1 VKLEESGGDGGMVQ
15 KSGVTVQDILQLDC
29 MRQTKVV
36 AGHQGLSRI
45 VSNVNVME
53 VPDIGNWVSSGD
65 LLLTTA
71 YSIRNDPDALA
82 RLIPELADK
91 GLAGLALK
99 PKRYLQNIPPCMIEQ
114 ADQMSFPLLEL
125 PLEASFSKIINN
137 ILNEILQFQTLFL
150 KRSEEA
156 HRLFMEVIL
165 KGGHIEDTAT
175 LLGKL
180 IDNTIIIYD
189 PNWKMIAKHLVAWNE
204 SEMNAAAVKIDKQAT
219 EIVDPLKS
227 GIKYYK
233 RELLEEI
240 PLHRFH
246 TPIIGGS
253 RTCGYLCVWDN
264 QHPLTHSDFI
274 FLDQAMTIF
283 ALELLNDRS
292 LMEIERR
299 YHNEFLDDLLNEAR
313 GDYNLKGLS
322 ERARYLG
329 WDLTQN
335 YVAFVLDIDNFRK
348 FAALVKQN
356 EQTIQETKEK
366 LFYHIVSG
374 LYPEEQFI
382 AGSKSDSIILLLNQP
397 HGLEGKPL
405 KNYFSQ
411 RAEELLNSCQQKFT
425 EFTVSLG
432 VGRFYP
438 GITGL
443 RKSYVE
449 ALKALSIG
457 KNLFGNSQVFHFD
470 SLGIFRLL
478 QQISDL
484 DELNSFYQETIMPL
498 DQHDLQRNSGLIK
511 TLTVYF
517 ECNGNLKQVSKELY
531 THYNTILY
539 RMERIEEITGLNMKV
554 SEHRLNLQI
563 GLKIRYIL
571 KEKEML

>member
-1 VKLEESGGDGGMVQ
+1 MVQ
-15 KSGVTVQDILQLDC
+15 RSGVTVQDILQLDC
-29 MRQTKVV
+29 MSQTNVV
-36 AGHQGLSRI
+36 AGHQGLTRI

-53 VPDIGNWVSSGD
+53 VPDISNWVSEGD

-71 YSIRNDPDALA
+71 YSIHNDPDALA
-82 RLIPELADK
+82 NLIPELASK

-99 PKRYLQNIPPCMIEQ
+99 PKRYLESIPPGMIDQ
-114 ADQMSFPLLEL
+114 ANQMNFPLIEL
-125 PLEASFSKIINN
+125 PPEASFSKIINN
-137 ILNEILQFQTLFL
+137 ILNEILQFQTLYL

-165 KGGHIEDTAT
+165 KGGHIEDIAT
-175 LLGKL
+175 LLGNL

-189 PNWKMIAKHLVAWNE
+189 PNWKMLAQHLVGWDE
-204 SEMNAAAVKIDKQAT
+204 GEMNAATSKIDKQST
-219 EIVDPLKS
+219 EIVDPLEL

-233 RELLEEI
+233 RELPEEI

-264 QHPLTHSDFI
+264 RHPLTRSDFV
-274 FLDQAMTIF
+274 FLDQAMSIF

-313 GDYNLKGLS
+313 GDYNPKGLS

-329 WDLTQN
+329 WDLTRN
-335 YVAFVLDIDNFRK
+335 YVALVLDIGLLRK
-348 FAALVKQN
+348 FSVLAKQN
-356 EQTIQETKEK
+356 EQTIQEIKDK
-366 LFYHIVSG
+366 LFYYIVSG
-374 LYPEEQFI
+374 LYHEEQII
-382 AGSKSDSIILLLNQP
+382 AGTKSDRVILLLPQP
-397 HGLEGKPL
+397 LGLEGKPL
-405 KNYFSQ
+405 KNYFSR
-411 RAEELLNSCQQKFT
+411 RAEELLSSCQQKFS
-425 EFTVSLG
+425 EFAVSLG
-432 VGRFYP
+432 VGRYYQ

-449 ALKALSIG
+449 ALNALSIG

-478 QQISDL
+478 QQIPNL
-484 DELNSFYQETIMPL
+484 DELESFYQETILPL
-498 DQHDLQRNSGLIK
+498 DQHDLLRNSGLIK

-571 KEKEML
+571 KQKDML